1 MLSSIRTESTEAS
14 RAGEEYEVANGHAI
28 LNEGQKP
35 CIMMTPGSQVAQ
47 EITFQVADV
56 HKALLSIS
64 RVADLGFD
72 CVLGK
77 TGGKL
82 VDTVTGEC
90 IPLQTRENLYVL
102 RAWVKQDPN
111 DVALFQRP
119 A

>member
-1 MLSSIRTESTEAS
+1 
-14 RAGEEYEVANGHAI
+14 
-28 LNEGQKP
+28 
-35 CIMMTPGSQVAQ
+35 MMTPGSQAAKK
-47 EITFQVADV
+47 IIFQVADA

-64 RVADLGFD
+64 RVADLCFD

-90 IPLQTRENLYVL
+90 IPLQRRENLYVL

-111 DVALFQRP
+111 GVAPFQRP